1 MKTKLFLL
9 LTLIFVTLFTSCK
22 KTELF
27 PETLKSN
34 QLVGTTWEVLSV
46 DSDSIHLS
54 WSTKYPK
61 ITFNGNHLEMKLGR
75 DICSKDYINT
85 SNKMVVY
92 TTGTCPIS
100 NVNHNQLHTL
110 FDGEFMLENSPSN
123 PNEIYIKSM
132 TDVVFVL
139 RRINSLTVSSSL

>member
-1 MKTKLFLL
+1 MKTKLFLA
-9 LTLIFVTLFTSCK
+9 LTLILVTLFTSCK

-34 QLVGTTWEVLSV
+34 QLIGTTWEVLSV

-54 WSTKYPK
+54 WSNKYPK
-61 ITFNGNHLEMKLGR
+61 ITFNGNSLEMKLGR
-75 DICSKDYINT
+75 DICSKDYTNT

-92 TTGTCPIS
+92 TNGTCPIS
-100 NVNHNQLHTL
+100 NVGHSQLHSL
-110 FDGEFMLENSPSN
+110 FDGEFMLEHSPSN
-123 PNEIYIKSM
+123 PDEIYIKSM